1 MEQFLSLV
9 GMQAVKL
16 AVRSSIALTSSY
28 ALKQYSTFLKT
39 VDDKQLFEELKV
51 LESSLDNKIKVGHH
65 MYPNRLFRR

>member
-16 AVRSSIALTSSY
+16 AVRSGIALTSTY

-39 VDDKQLFEELKV
+39 VDDEQLYIEFKALKDA
-51 LESSLDNKIKVGHH
+51 LNHRIKVVCIS
-65 MYPNRLFRR
+65 